1 VGHIQHRHQRPGDA
15 HARNR
20 PGKERVRLGSEY
32 SLARRGRRVFGTPQN
47 RGALDRGEH
56 GSGTAPSARRV
67 IRTVLGLGVF
77 GTLGISLAYLLIG
90 DLVSNL
96 LNSPVLVALT
106 GLMAGWIAI
115 AVVQEITAE
124 AFRSFH
130 DMRHGRGEEQDRQ
143 EEPRPKEGR
152 EAVRH
157 PLSTSAGGRRRPRAR
172 SRSTS
177 RPARPGVV
185 WRRSCA
191 SPGPP

>member
-1 VGHIQHRHQRPGDA
+1 MFGIVTNALVMRMLPTAQERDAYVLALSIVSLGAVVGSLGLP
-15 HARNR
+15 
-20 PGKERVRLGSEY
+20 KTVVRLIAENMG
-32 SLARRGRRVFGTPQN
+32 V
-47 RGALDRGEH
+47 DR
-56 GSGTAPSARRV
+56 TDRTRQA
-67 IRTVLGLGVF
+67 IRTVLGLGVL
-77 GTLGISLAYLLIG
+77 GTLGISLAYLLMG

>member
-1 VGHIQHRHQRPGDA
+1 
-15 HARNR
+15 
-20 PGKERVRLGSEY
+20 
-32 SLARRGRRVFGTPQN
+32 
-47 RGALDRGEH
+47 
-56 GSGTAPSARRV
+56 V

-77 GTLGISLAYLLIG
+77 GTLGVSLAYLLVG
-90 DLVSNL
+90 DFLGNL
-96 LNSPVLVALT
+96 LNSLIIVALT

-152 EAVRH
+152 REAVRH
-157 PLSTSAGGRRRPRAR
+157 PLSTSAGGRQRPRAR